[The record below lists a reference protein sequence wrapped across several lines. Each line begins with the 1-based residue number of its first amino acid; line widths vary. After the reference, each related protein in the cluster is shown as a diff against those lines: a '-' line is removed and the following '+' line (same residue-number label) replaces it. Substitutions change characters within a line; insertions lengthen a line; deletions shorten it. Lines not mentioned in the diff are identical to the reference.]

1 VAGIH
6 ERAKLIVAFI
16 YSFIISVAVFPM
28 VVGWTLGKGFLYRL
42 GLADFS
48 GCCSIHL
55 VAGFASLFGA
65 IIIKPRLGRFEPLA
79 IKKMVDNKEIYL
91 Q

>member
-1 VAGIH
+1 
-6 ERAKLIVAFI
+6 
-16 YSFIISVAVFPM
+16 M

-48 GCCSIHL
+48 GCCAIHL

-65 IIIKPRLGRFEPLA
+65 IVIKPRIGRFEPLA
-79 IKKMVDNKEIYL
+79 IKKMIDNKEVYL
-91 Q
+91 QSERKHAI